1 MFNFEEKKKLLTTL
15 IQQKGE
21 QYKKI
26 ESAEIQLKN
35 EILMMKG
42 QLDLLDEMLKEEK
55 SKSEDSKKIESPKV

>member
-1 MFNFEEKKKLLTTL
+1 MFNFEEKKKFLTTL

-35 EILMMKG
+35 EILMIKG

-55 SKSEDSKKIESPKV
+55 SKSEDSKEIESPKV